1 MQIINKGI
9 LSILIPEDGYE
20 LINKRTGIHS
30 DKVYLAKNDSMDNYI
45 EKMKEGYIGGLSDL
59 KEQSDMDLKIIMD
72 TIDGLIVLLEPI
84 LMSIPFSIDESSNN
98 PIDKIIIFYTEMV
111 KRGLKKVDDIP
122 LSFRELVSNNIK

>member
-20 LINKRTGIHS
+20 LINKKTGIHS

-45 EKMKEGYIGGLSDL
+45 EKMKEGYIEGLLDL
-59 KEQSDMDLKIIMD
+59 KEQSDIDLKIIMD

-84 LMSIPFSIDESSNN
+84 LMSIPFSIDESNNN

>member
-20 LINKRTGIHS
+20 LINKKTGIHS

-45 EKMKEGYIGGLSDL
+45 EKMKEGYIEGLLDL
-59 KEQSDMDLKIIMD
+59 KEQSDIDLKIIMD

-122 LSFRELVSNNIK
+122 LSFKELVSNNIK